1 MKKSARSYQ
10 KRPEPEPAAFHR
22 ITEGLGLDGP
32 LGASGPALLQQGHPE
47 QGAEGHV
54 QVASENPRGDSTAS
68 GQPAPVLCYPHSE
81 VLPDIQTVPSV

>member
-1 MKKSARSYQ
+1 MSEVSSDHWVYLL
-10 KRPEPEPAAFHR
+10 H
-22 ITEGLGLDGP
+22 
-32 LGASGPALLQQGHPE
+32 SGLQQGHPE

-54 QVASENPRGDSTAS
+54 QVASENPQGDSTAS